1 MALGNVNVFAL
12 GWDRSGL
19 EWREVIQYRE
29 RAEGRIMEL
38 KITSQQPW
46 QEEARDVP
54 GVDEMRATV
63 SIYNYAEEVGWI
75 INVHRAFVRGILDSL
90 SMRTRLT
97 ALCRGVTEQEF
108 GGR

>member
-1 MALGNVNVFAL
+1 MLIYSHSDGMEVD
-12 GWDRSGL
+12 WSGGKSS
-19 EWREVIQYRE
+19 RTG

-63 SIYNYAEEVGWI
+63 SIYNYAEEVGCI
-75 INVHRAFVRGILDSL
+75 INVHRAFVRGILDF
-90 SMRTRLT
+90 R
-97 ALCRGVTEQEF
+97 LCRRGHV
-108 GGR
+108 